1 MSKHMSTSRNNTTYA
16 SIKPAF
22 TLAACA
28 ALVFASLYATEAS
41 AGKPDPELEPS
52 TIRLVTPPIW
62 AAPMDAAGQASVF
75 HCSSANVGD
84 DFVDVLVQVYREG
97 GSPSQVITHALGP
110 GDAMSFN
117 PLTVPATTY
126 ACSFIIPADAVDD
139 IRVNACLSR
148 GNDSDCILM
157 VEPR

>member
-1 MSKHMSTSRNNTTYA
+1 MSKHMSASRNKTKYA
-16 SIKPAF
+16 PIKPAF
-22 TLAACA
+22 TLVACA
-28 ALVFASLYATEAS
+28 ALVFASLYANEAS
-41 AGKPDPELEPS
+41 ANKPEPEPEPS

-62 AAPMDAAGQASVF
+62 AAPDDVSGQFSVF
-75 HCSSANVGD
+75 HCSSVNVGD
-84 DFVDVLVQVYREG
+84 DYVEVLVQFYNEAG
-97 GSPSQVITHALGP
+97 GPSQVITHALEP
-110 GDAMSFN
+110 GDARSSN
-117 PLTVPATTY
+117 ALTIPATTY